1 MAITATTEG
10 WSEMNSYV
18 NQQTKYKTTTPGAH
32 IPSGSACVGS
42 FEAACPPQAPHLE
55 AILSRLGGCFESADE
70 AAKRAGA
77 VADRV
82 VGNQNPSNVGGAS
95 GPVPCGGEI
104 AKIYEMLDGLSLRI
118 SDVLAEILRLER
130 L

>member
-1 MAITATTEG
+1 
-10 WSEMNSYV
+10 MNRYV
-18 NQQTKYKTTTPGAH
+18 NPQNGYATTTPVAH
-32 IPSGSACVGS
+32 IPSGAASVGS
-42 FEAACPPQAPHLE
+42 FEAMCQPPLPPHLE
-55 AILSRLGGCFESADE
+55 AIMAKLGGCFESADE